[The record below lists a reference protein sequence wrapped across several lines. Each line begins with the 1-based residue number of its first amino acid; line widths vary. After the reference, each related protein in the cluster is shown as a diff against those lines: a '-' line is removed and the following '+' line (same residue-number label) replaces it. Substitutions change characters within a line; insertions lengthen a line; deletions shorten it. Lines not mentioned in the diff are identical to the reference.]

1 MLVAAITSAVILG
14 FIGLSVT
21 KLNSFMFRSLDT
33 SGISRQAQE
42 YASARADVVKGIK
55 YSELQSMAKKSIDGS
70 KGYYEEV
77 LLGGEVT
84 VPEDSSM
91 MKRNLTINVYKDSE
105 TIPRASLV
113 VPRYSS
119 GDSTGQYVVNNAFTA
134 EKSKKLSLDVD
145 KNNRFVAADDKGN
158 SQKLLSSIT
167 EIYKGDLN
175 NLKETGIFSGS
186 NLGNAPDTGAYSIE
200 NIRQSDVSGVYVNQR
215 VTKFNEDK
223 TYTRQCRNGTWSAW
237 SEFGGGGGGTKVFYG
252 TIQAGDTS
260 NSYEKKVYIPLPDGY
275 SREQCKYIV
284 WAPKVNVRGEY
295 QDVSGWNL
303 SVDQNTGQVFTYMR
317 NGYGDTEHTYSVRAN
332 YLIFAQ
338 K

>member
-14 FIGLSVT
+14 FIGLSVS
-21 KLNSFMFRSLDT
+21 KLNSMMFRSLDT
-33 SGISRQAQE
+33 SGISRQAAE
-42 YASARADVVKGIK
+42 YASARADMVKGIK
-55 YSELQSMAKKSIDGS
+55 YSELQSISKTSIKGS
-70 KGYYEEV
+70 NGYYEEV
-77 LLGGEVT
+77 LLGTEET

-91 MKRNLTINVYKDSE
+91 MKRNMTVNVYKDYE

-119 GDSTGQYVVNNAFTA
+119 GDSTGQYVVNNAFNA
-134 EKSKKLSLDVD
+134 ETSKKLFLDVD

-158 SQKLLSSIT
+158 SQKLLSSIAET
-167 EIYKGDLN
+167 YKGDLN
-175 NLKETGIFSGS
+175 NLKETGIFTGS

-223 TYTRQCRNGTWSAW
+223 TYTRQCRNGSWSPW
-237 SEFGGGGGGTKVFYG
+237 MEFGSGGGGIKVFYG
-252 TIQAGDTS
+252 TITG
-260 NSYEKKVYIPLPDGY
+260 SYRYLWGNINKVYIPLPEGY
-275 SREQCKYIV
+275 TREQCKYIV
-284 WAPKVNVRGEY
+284 WISKI
-295 QDVSGWNL
+295 SGKDIYGWDL
-303 SVDQNTGQVFTYMR
+303 SVDQNTGEVWTDYYTD
-317 NGYGDTEHTYSVRAN
+317 NGGDISVNRVRAN